1 MIRLLLLLI
10 FATTLLASPIPS
22 PSSYIVDKNRAI
34 INKDES
40 DNLLSDGERMGRTEA
55 LGQVSQAKLIVS
67 DRLGRNR
74 VELVPG
80 LLHGT
85 LLNKGSFSFGAKL
98 VRFDRLKVLGNV
110 YTNTVNGRPL
120 RETYL
125 LKNLPTNSF
134 AHVQHTPASYSNVTQ
149 NKQLKLATKTQ
160 PFHGSEY

>member
-10 FATTLLASPIPS
+10 FATTLLPIPS
-22 PSSYIVDKNRAI
+22 SSSYIVDKNRDI

-67 DRLGRNR
+67 DGLGRNQ

-134 AHVQHTPASYSNVTQ
+134 AHAQHTPATRMS
-149 NKQLKLATKTQ
+149 LKI
-160 PFHGSEY
+160 SS